1 MRELRVTLVGAK
13 PCKCEDGLVWYSA
26 GLKDGGYICILD
38 LATYFCYEDL
48 VYFDGTGLKRMY
60 GVVAVWGEDCPDRTR
75 VYYDG
80 TGLRNTSTGMAPC
93 T

>member
-1 MRELRVTLVGAK
+1 MEAK
-13 PCKCEDGLVWYSA
+13 PCRYEDGWVWLDGS
-26 GLKDGGYICILD
+26 GLKDGGYPCLLD
-38 LATYFCYEDL
+38 LTTYFCYEDL

-60 GVVAVWGEDCPDRTR
+60 GYVASWGEDCPDRIR

-80 TGLRNTSTGMAPC
+80 TGLKNSSTHTAPC